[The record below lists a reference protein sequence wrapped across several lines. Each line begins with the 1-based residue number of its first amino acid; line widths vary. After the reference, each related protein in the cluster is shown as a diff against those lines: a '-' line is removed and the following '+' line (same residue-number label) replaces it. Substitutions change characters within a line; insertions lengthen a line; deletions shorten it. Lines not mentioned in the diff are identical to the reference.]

1 MKFKC
6 FALQVFFLVIV
17 MATTAQEKFTT
28 YTIKKGEN
36 LYSIARHFHI
46 PVTQLKEANGL
57 SDESIL
63 KIGQKIKIPSKA
75 SISQKIVEKPV
86 AKQTPETALNTT
98 TQVNNHPQTHIV
110 TGKETLW
117 SISKKYGVTVAQ
129 IKQWNHLTG
138 DGIHTGQK
146 LIVVAQPEVEQT
158 PVTTTQFQPQP
169 QPKISQPVEQKPVVE
184 QKPAAVEQ
192 QPSTIV
198 QKPVNTTISG
208 KPAGESFFASAFKN
222 TGNQLS
228 GVASTFKTA
237 SGWLDKKYYVLIN
250 NVTEG
255 SIVAVAANNKVVYA
269 KVLGSLP
276 DIKEDNGVLLRINNA
291 AASALG
297 ITDNKFNAVVNY

>member
-6 FALQVFFLVIV
+6 FALQVLFLVMV
-17 MATTAQEKFTT
+17 VAATAQEKFIT

-36 LYSIARHFHI
+36 LYSIARHFHV
-46 PVTQLKEANGL
+46 PVAQLKEANGL

-63 KIGQKIKIPSKA
+63 KIGQKIKIPSKTSA
-75 SISQKIVEKPV
+75 SQKNVEKPV
-86 AKQTPETALNTT
+86 TKQTPETTVNTT
-98 TQVNNHPQTHIV
+98 VPASDHSQIHIV

-117 SISKKYGVTVAQ
+117 SISKKYGITVAQ

-146 LIVVAQPEVEQT
+146 LIVAAGTEVEQV
-158 PVTTTQFQPQP
+158 PVTTTPPQP
-169 QPKISQPVEQKPVVE
+169 QPKNSQPVEQKPAEV
-184 QKPAAVEQ
+184 AQ
-192 QPSTIV
+192 QPVTIA
-198 QKPVNTTISG
+198 QKTVNTTITG

-222 TGNQLS
+222 TGNQLT

-269 KVLGSLP
+269 KVLGGLP

-297 ITDNKFNAVVNY
+297 ITDNKFTAVVNY